1 MSDHKTSSHVLKW
14 FHLAEKSSS
23 LFKNWV
29 ERTRDEKK
37 PIINYLAYFTI
48 KLRAESLKRIL
59 YVRHM
64 NEYENKH
71 LCLVASFYWEK
82 NFCYRVKKKWNSKRE
97 RRSNIFSF
105 LRSSIEHKNIFFRL
119 GSFVRNIELL
129 WHSSVCSSVC
139 GIWLEN

>member
-1 MSDHKTSSHVLKW
+1 MSDLKASSYILKW
-14 FHLAEKSSS
+14 FHLAQKSSS
-23 LFKNWV
+23 LFKNRV

-48 KLRAESLKRIL
+48 ELRAESLK
-59 YVRHM
+59 
-64 NEYENKH
+64 KDS
-71 LCLVASFYWEK
+71 LCSPHEWIWKQTSLFSRKLLLRE
-82 NFCYRVKKKWNSKRE
+82 NFCCRVKKKWNSKRE